1 MLEQIVIGSVV
12 ICGTVLIQA
21 ACISTLSALLNK
33 FSSWVCAERHFIRNT
48 WILCFIVLW
57 LVIGLV
63 ITSWLWA
70 AVYLFLEVFTTLE
83 EALYFSI
90 VTFATLGY
98 GDIVL
103 DNNWRI
109 LSSMTALNGLILVGL
124 NTAYLAQ
131 TFANIR
137 AQQPQANTRNDI

>member
-1 MLEQIVIGSVV
+1 MLEQIVIGSFV
-12 ICGTVLIQA
+12 ICGTVFIQA
-21 ACISTLSALLNK
+21 ACISSLTALLQGL
-33 FSSWVCAERHFIRNT
+33 SSWIYAERHFIKNT
-48 WILCFIVLW
+48 WILSLIVLW

-63 ITSWLWA
+63 ITSWLWS
-70 AVYLFLEVFTTLE
+70 AVYMYLDVFDTLE
-83 EALYFSI
+83 EAWYFSI

-103 DNNWRI
+103 DTNWRI

-137 AQQPQANTRNDI
+137 SRQPHPEHHGKD